1 MNRLLAVFSLIL
13 IMALTPS
20 HSHAEDGLVIGGD
33 VYTGGSA
40 PSSVSAERDAF
51 AYGVSVNLA
60 GQIGKDAHAAGF
72 DVEID
77 SDIGADLYAVGGS
90 ITVRGNVVEDLSVS
104 GFTVRLNE
112 KASVGHNARIVGANI
127 SINAP
132 IGGSL
137 LAAGGKISLNAPVSG
152 DVRLSAGEIEFG
164 PAAKIQGKLTYSTE
178 NEISIPASV
187 ISADRIQQVPFKGSD
202 LMRDLRETMP
212 EDISFFWPSF
222 FGLVL
227 TFLATLGFFLIVSA
241 VCLAFMPSL
250 VDRLRQRAVAN
261 PGMAELSGF
270 LGLAFVAG
278 LVPVSALT
286 LVGLPLIPI
295 VLLAIFALWLLGYL
309 LGTYAVST
317 RVWMAFSSDTQLDG
331 SMAIKLMVLT
341 AGLVA
346 LAILNFIPVVGWL
359 INLAVM
365 FLGLGSITL
374 LTLERI
380 QVRNKATPARQAAPT
395 ASEETEAR

>member
-1 MNRLLAVFSLIL
+1 MNRLMTVFSLIL
-13 IMALTPS
+13 VMALTPP
-20 HSHAEDGLVIGGD
+20 HAHAEDGLVIGGD

-40 PSSVSAERDAF
+40 PSSVSAQRDAF
-51 AYGVSVNLA
+51 AYGVSVNLS

-77 SDIGADLYAVGGS
+77 SDVGADLYAVGGS
-90 ITVRGNVVEDLSVS
+90 VTVRGNVAEDLSAS
-104 GFTVRLNE
+104 GFSVRLNE

-137 LAAGGKISLNAPVSG
+137 LAAGGKVSLNAPVSG
-152 DVRLSAGEIEFG
+152 DVRLSAGDIEFG
-164 PAAKIQGKLTYSTE
+164 PAATIQGKLTYSAE
-178 NEISIPASV
+178 NKVNIPASV
-187 ISADRIQQVPFKGSD
+187 ISSDRIHQVPFKGSD
-202 LMRDLRETMP
+202 LMRDLRKTMH
-212 EDISFFWPSF
+212 EDISFFWPSL
-222 FGLVL
+222 FGLMM
-227 TFLATLGFFLIVSA
+227 TFLATMGFFLIVSA
-241 VCLAFMPSL
+241 VCLSFMPSL
-250 VDRLRQRAVAN
+250 VERLRRRAVGN

-270 LGLAFVAG
+270 LGLAFVVG
-278 LVPVSALT
+278 LVPASALT

-331 SMAIKLMVLT
+331 SMAKKLMVLA
-341 AGLVA
+341 AGLVT
-346 LAILNFIPVVGWL
+346 LAILNFIPVAGWL

-365 FLGLGSITL
+365 LLGLGSITL

-380 QVRNKATPARQAAPT
+380 QIWNKNTPVL
-395 ASEETEAR
+395 ETKPADSK